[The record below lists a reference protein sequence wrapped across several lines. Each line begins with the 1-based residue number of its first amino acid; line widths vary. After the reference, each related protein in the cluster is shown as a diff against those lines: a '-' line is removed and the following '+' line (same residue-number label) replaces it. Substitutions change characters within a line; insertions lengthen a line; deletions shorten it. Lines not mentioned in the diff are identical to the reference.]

1 MMRQTLLGCYCN
13 AALSPE
19 PSFSHLDWHTLC
31 DLRCSMSCCALSR
44 LSSRYIRLGSCRRD
58 SSNTGQAARSACA
71 KKPLSAATQWQC
83 WQLAVAY
90 RVQRLPVLQAHWVER
105 NQLRHQVDDS
115 AARAGCRG
123 AACPICC
130 SLALAVDGEQVGGA
144 SATAPFCLQQ
154 RLARV
159 QRLAHTPATACR
171 ISGIEEEYGDLDPS
185 SKPAS

>member
-1 MMRQTLLGCYCN
+1 
-13 AALSPE
+13 
-19 PSFSHLDWHTLC
+19 
-31 DLRCSMSCCALSR
+31 MSCCALSM
-44 LSSRYIRLGSCRRD
+44 LSSRYIRLGSCRGGG
-58 SSNTGQAARSACA
+58 SSNKGQAARSACA

-105 NQLRHQVDDS
+105 HQLRHQVDDS

-130 SLALAVDGEQVGGA
+130 SLALAVYGEQVGGA
-144 SATAPFCLQQ
+144 AAAAPFRLQQ

-159 QRLAHTPATACR
+159 QRLAHTPATAFR
-171 ISGIEEEYGDLDPS
+171 ISGAGKEHTTLIQSGTT
-185 SKPAS
+185 AC